1 MFRFLLKK
9 LAWNWCFSWPLLNK
23 QDLIQMLVI
32 CKLQGLLLQSFICL
46 DIVVLLYM
54 YSGDL
59 LESYCLLMPNS
70 NAKFVTFGLLS
81 KHEIT
86 ICVSFIKRTDRFCSV
101 DIHVLSFSVTDQA
114 WHSLSNKTILNQSKF
129 SWMH

>member
-1 MFRFLLKK
+1 
-9 LAWNWCFSWPLLNK
+9 
-23 QDLIQMLVI
+23 MLVI
-32 CKLQGLLLQSFICL
+32 CKLQRLLLQSFISL

-59 LESYCLLMPNS
+59 LESCCLLIPNS

-86 ICVSFIKRTDRFCSV
+86 ICLSFIERTDRFCSV
-101 DIHVLSFSVTDQA
+101 DIHVHVLSFSFTDQA
-114 WHSLSNKTILNQSKF
+114 
-129 SWMH
+129 